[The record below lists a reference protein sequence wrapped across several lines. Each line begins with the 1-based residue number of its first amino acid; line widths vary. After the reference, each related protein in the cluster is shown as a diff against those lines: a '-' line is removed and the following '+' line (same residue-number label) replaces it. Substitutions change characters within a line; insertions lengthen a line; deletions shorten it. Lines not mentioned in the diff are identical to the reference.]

1 MTEQKQHHGC
11 QTANTWLE
19 RYAEFDEGPDD
30 VGIVPSGVSPI
41 LREQTAAYEAWGEPP
56 F

>member
-1 MTEQKQHHGC
+1 MSPYHQQ
-11 QTANTWLE
+11 QTTNAWLE

-30 VGIVPSGVSPI
+30 TGLIVGPVPGLV
-41 LREQTAAYEAWGEPP
+41 REEEALYNVLGEPP